1 MSRIS
6 GADALVE
13 SLLANGVD
21 TIFGLPGGQL
31 DHFFDSIY
39 RSEGQLTLVR
49 SRHEQG
55 CAYMAYGYAKSTG
68 KVGVYTVVPGPGL
81 LNSTAALCTAY
92 AAGAP
97 VLCLSG
103 QVHLEGIG
111 SGLGHL
117 HEIPDQLALIRGL
130 TKWAERINHPTE
142 TPALVHEAFRQL
154 TTGRPRPVELEMP
167 LDVMG
172 QQSVVAAPQPMGTAD
187 RPPIDPEQVKRAV
200 ELLAGAKN
208 PLIIVG
214 GGAVDSG
221 PILLKLAEKLQAPVV
236 SKRHG
241 RGIVSDRHY
250 LSQTIPAGHHLWR
263 DADLVLAVGTRIKMP
278 LTMWG
283 HDDNLKIV
291 RIDIDP
297 IQITMPIESDVA
309 LVNDASDALQAIFSE
324 LDSCMP
330 DRPSRK
336 QELKALKQEFHD
348 QFAERI
354 GPEYEYLQAIREALP
369 DDGFFV
375 DEITQVGFASW
386 YAFPVYEPRHFI
398 SAGYQ
403 GTLGYGFATALGVQV
418 GNPDK
423 AVVSINGDGGFMFN
437 INELVTAV
445 QYNIPLVTIVFN
457 NDSYANV
464 KRQQKEWFEARYI
477 AADLHNPDY
486 MKLADAVGMKGF
498 RVESAE
504 DLRTTLE
511 KAFEAREPC
520 LIEVPVGEMPTPWQ
534 FILMEN
540 VRGNQNKS

>member
-6 GADALVE
+6 GADAIVE

-21 TIFGLPGGQL
+21 TLFGLPGGQL
-31 DHFFDSIY
+31 DHLFDSIY
-39 RSEGQLTLVR
+39 RSDGKLKMVR

-68 KVGVYTVVPGPGL
+68 KVGAYTVVPGPGL

-92 AAGAP
+92 AASAQ
-97 VLCLSG
+97 VMCISG
-103 QVHLEGIG
+103 QVHTEGIG

-130 TKWAERINHPTE
+130 TKWAERIEHPTQ
-142 TPALVHEAFRQL
+142 TPQLMHEAFRQL
-154 TTGRPRPVELEMP
+154 TTGRPRPVEVEMP
-167 LDVMG
+167 MDVMAMEAEV
-172 QQSVVAAPQPMGTAD
+172 SAPVPMGPPVH
-187 RPPIDPEQVKRAV
+187 PPIDPLQVEQAA

-214 GGAVDSG
+214 GGAIDAG
-221 PILLKLAEKLQAPVV
+221 PILLKLAEKLQAPVI

-263 DADLVLAVGTRIKMP
+263 DADVVLAVGSRIKMP
-278 LTMWG
+278 VTMWG
-283 HDDNLKIV
+283 HDDNLQIV
-291 RIDIDP
+291 RIDLDP
-297 IQITMPIESDVA
+297 VQITKPVESDVA
-309 LVNDASDALQAIFSE
+309 MVNDASEALQAIFSS
-324 LDSCMP
+324 LDGRIE
-330 DRPSRK
+330 DRPSRE
-336 QELKALKQEFHD
+336 QELSALKQEFRD
-348 QFAERI
+348 KFAKDIAPQFT
-354 GPEYEYLQAIREALP
+354 YLQAIREALP

-375 DEITQVGFASW
+375 DEVTQVGFASW
-386 YAFPVYEPRHFI
+386 YAFPVYHPRHFI

-437 INELVTAV
+437 LPELATAV
-445 QYNIPLVTIVFN
+445 QYDIPLVTIVFN
-457 NDSYANV
+457 NDTYGNV
-464 KRQQKEWFEARYI
+464 KRQQEEWFDGRFI

-486 MKLADAVGMKGF
+486 MKLADAIGMQGY
-498 RVESAE
+498 RVKSADE
-504 DLRTTLE
+504 LKTTLVQ
-511 KAFEAREPC
+511 AFEARKPC
-520 LIEVPVGEMPTPWQ
+520 LIEVPVGDMPTPWKY
-534 FILMEN
+534 ILMEN
-540 VRGNQNKS
+540 VRG